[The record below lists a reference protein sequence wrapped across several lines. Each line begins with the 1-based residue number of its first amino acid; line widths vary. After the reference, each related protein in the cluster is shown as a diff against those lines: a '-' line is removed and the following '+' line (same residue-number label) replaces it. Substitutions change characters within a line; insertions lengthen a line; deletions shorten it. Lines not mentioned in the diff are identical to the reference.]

1 MIEVIDPDPQART
14 RAVKVKVAAPVQP
27 VVPSGPQG
35 SPFVAVEF
43 TGMTVTPYVNQAGAA
58 GLLAQGNRNPGTRL
72 RPPRTRDQGGGRVR
86 SGGGSF
92 GQISLHV
99 GQDWWT
105 FLNTYDDHSPI
116 LDVAAGSTTVTF
128 SIADRKASDS
138 ALEFARE
145 LASQAAQF
153 AAEVERLHVQHR
165 QDNGT
170 EETGA
175 ER

>member
-1 MIEVIDPDPQART
+1 M
-14 RAVKVKVAAPVQP
+14 
-27 VVPSGPQG
+27 
-35 SPFVAVEF
+35 
-43 TGMTVTPYVNQAGAA
+43 
-58 GLLAQGNRNPGTRL
+58 
-72 RPPRTRDQGGGRVR
+72 R

-128 SIADRKASDS
+128 TIADRKASDS

-145 LASQAAQF
+145 LASQAAGF
-153 AAEVERLHVQHR
+153 AAEVERLHAQHGPDSGTGNGEPARGTVRPLDGDLWVGR
-165 QDNGT
+165 Q
-170 EETGA
+170 ERAFLPPRLSPPAGA
-175 ER
+175 W

>member
-1 MIEVIDPDPQART
+1 M
-14 RAVKVKVAAPVQP
+14 
-27 VVPSGPQG
+27 
-35 SPFVAVEF
+35 
-43 TGMTVTPYVNQAGAA
+43 
-58 GLLAQGNRNPGTRL
+58 
-72 RPPRTRDQGGGRVR
+72 R

-128 SIADRKASDS
+128 SIADRKADDC
-138 ALEFARE
+138 AVEFARE

-153 AAEVERLHVQHR
+153 AAEVERLHALHG
-165 QDNGT
+165 QDSGT
-170 EETGA
+170 GEAGAGTGEA
-175 ER
+175 A